1 MLDNNKILEIK
12 KNQNIFINDILPKI
26 KTQIEDLDKNSYN
39 ISRLLDFSVL
49 GETAKDNFKNL
60 IKELNANTK
69 EIKELNSIITEM
81 ISQISSKGENT
92 I

>member
-26 KTQIEDLDKNSYN
+26 KTQIEDLDNNSYN

>member
-26 KTQIEDLDKNSYN
+26 KTQIEDLDNNSYN

-81 ISQISSKGENT
+81 ISQIISKGENT